1 MTAKASTKAKAKART
16 RKKEE
21 PTRQGSLPWLWA
33 GVLVAPLAF
42 LLNLQV
48 NYTLT
53 QKLCPG
59 GRSLVLHIMALCFLL
74 LAAGG
79 GLIAWRNWTRAGR
92 GWPDESE
99 DNTVRNRFLATI
111 GLMISFLFSLVII
124 ALWIPQFIF
133 DPCQR

>member
-1 MTAKASTKAKAKART
+1 MTAKARTKART
-16 RKKEE
+16 QAKEDS
-21 PTRQGSLPWLWA
+21 TREGSLLWLWA
-33 GVLVAPLAF
+33 GVLIAPLAF
-42 LLNLQV
+42 LFSLQA

-59 GRSLVLHIMALCFLL
+59 GRLLVLHSMTLCFLL

-79 GLIAWRNWTRAGR
+79 GFVAWRNWTRAGR

-99 DNTVRNRFLATI
+99 DNTVRDRFMATI
-111 GLMISFLFSLVII
+111 GLMISFLCSLIII

>member
-1 MTAKASTKAKAKART
+1 VTAKART
-16 RKKEE
+16 KANSQASEE
-21 PTRQGSLPWLWA
+21 STRQGGLLWLWA
-33 GVLVAPLAF
+33 GVLVAPVAF
-42 LLNLQV
+42 LFNLQV

-59 GRSLVLHIMALCFLL
+59 GRSLILHLTTLCFLL

-79 GLIAWRNWTRAGR
+79 GFIAWRNWARAGR

-99 DNTVRNRFLATI
+99 DNTVRNRFLAII
-111 GLMISFLFSLVII
+111 GLMISLLCSLIII

>member
-1 MTAKASTKAKAKART
+1 VAARTKAKTKART
-16 RKKEE
+16 QKKEE
-21 PTRQGSLPWLWA
+21 PTRQGGLLWLWA

-59 GRSLVLHIMALCFLL
+59 GRSLVLHITTLCFLL

-79 GLIAWRNWTRAGR
+79 GSIAWRNWTREGR
-92 GWPDESE
+92 RWPDESE
-99 DNTVRNRFLATI
+99 DNTVRNRFMATI
-111 GLMISFLFSLVII
+111 GLMISFLCSLIII
-124 ALWIPQFIF
+124 ALWIPQFVF